1 MDTHNS
7 KGKVAPRWSNL
18 QAIGESWM
26 QGAGTPLLVIHRAK
40 TMVRIQS
47 AQGWSMGSK
56 GERSLPLV
64 MRCRGAGTLP
74 DW

>member
-1 MDTHNS
+1 MYAPAPDPS
-7 KGKVAPRWSNL
+7 GKA
-18 QAIGESWM
+18 
-26 QGAGTPLLVIHRAK
+26 
-40 TMVRIQS
+40 MVRIQS

-64 MRCRGAGTLP
+64 MGCWGAGTLP